1 MIKVIAM
8 KVRTSVT
15 ISSKLLVQ
23 LNELAG
29 KRRSEI
35 IETALQEYFKKN
47 SRQERDKREF
57 EIINKN
63 ADLISNQALETLE
76 YQAEWWNL
84 RNEKI

>member
-1 MIKVIAM
+1 MYM

-15 ISSKLLVQ
+15 ISSELLVQ

-35 IETALQEYFKKN
+35 IETALQDYFQKK
-47 SRQERDKREF
+47 SRQERDKREL

-63 ADLISNQALETLE
+63 AKALNKEALDVLE
-76 YQAEWWNL
+76 YQVNW
-84 RNEKI
+84 

>member
-1 MIKVIAM
+1 M

-15 ISSKLLVQ
+15 ISSELLVQ

-35 IETALQEYFKKN
+35 IETALQDYFKKK
-47 SRQERDKREF
+47 SRQERDKREL

-63 ADLISNQALETLE
+63 AKALNKEALDVLE
-76 YQAEWWNL
+76 YQVNW
-84 RNEKI
+84 

>member
-1 MIKVIAM
+1 M

-15 ISSKLLVQ
+15 ISSELLVQ

-47 SRQERDKREF
+47 SRQESLENDVD
-57 EIINKN
+57 IINKN
-63 ADLISNQALETLE
+63 ADLINKQVAETLQF
-76 YQAEWWNL
+76 QAEW
-84 RNEKI
+84 

>member
-1 MIKVIAM
+1 M

-15 ISSKLLVQ
+15 ISSELLLK

-35 IETALQEYFKKN
+35 IETALQDYFQKK
-47 SRQERDKREF
+47 SRQERDKREL

-63 ADLISNQALETLE
+63 AKALNKEALDVLE
-76 YQAEWWNL
+76 YQVNW
-84 RNEKI
+84 